1 MILCFVFKFKLHM
14 RGINYV
20 DPKERNLA
28 SIETQSSIEAFV
40 FCFLCRNSNKFD
52 FSLKNKTHNFRCG
65 FPSCLPAGR
74 LRRIRDS
81 NPWIPRR
88 INGFQDHRIRP
99 LCQLSGGKSNIFYK
113 CYNFE

>member
-1 MILCFVFKFKLHM
+1 M
-14 RGINYV
+14 
-20 DPKERNLA
+20 NLNSYKKQKPA
-28 SIETQSSIEAFV
+28 TLVAG
-40 FCFLCRNSNKFD
+40 FL
-52 FSLKNKTHNFRCG
+52 
-65 FPSCLPAGR
+65 

-113 CYNFE
+113 CANFELNFFFDLMYKTGNVLITIENILKT